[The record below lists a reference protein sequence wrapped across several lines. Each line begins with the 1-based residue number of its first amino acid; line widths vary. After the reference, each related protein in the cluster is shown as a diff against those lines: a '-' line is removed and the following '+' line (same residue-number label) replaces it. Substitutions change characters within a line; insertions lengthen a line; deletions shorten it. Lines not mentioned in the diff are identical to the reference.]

1 VKRIY
6 IAGPMTGIRN
16 YNFPAFFTAADSL
29 RRNGFDPI
37 NPAEMDIKEG
47 DVTVTYPVGDPSG
60 VVALSPT
67 WDRSKV
73 MARDLDAVR
82 TSDGVLVLAGWR
94 NSLGALDEVT
104 CALLYGVDVY
114 PSISYLLLG
123 LPIATSDLR
132 QMVRRSKD
140 RLREVQASDGGDPVV
155 DRLFTGATKS
165 EPEELLDTFR
175 QMLSLATSDGAA
187 KRRAGLKPCWKDD
200 GSHPGAFF
208 RHLRRFMEG
217 ETVDPDSG
225 ADPRVHMAWRL
236 LAWAYVD
243 TKGAAV
249 GRLDGTVDR
258 PTDGGN

>member
-1 VKRIY
+1 MKRIY

-16 YNFPAFFTAADSL
+16 YNFPAFFRAADSL
-29 RRNGFDPI
+29 RRNGFDSI
-37 NPAEMDIKEG
+37 NPAQLDILEG
-47 DVTVTYPVGDPSG
+47 DVTISPSIG
-60 VVALSPT
+60 SEDGYVVALSPT
-67 WDRSKV
+67 WDREKV

-82 TSDGVLVLAGWR
+82 TSDGVLLIDGWR
-94 NSLGALDEVT
+94 KSLGALDEAT
-104 CALLYGVDVY
+104 CALDHHVPVY
-114 PSISYLLLG
+114 RGINNLRAGLSMPESDMRAIVGHYYRSLG
-123 LPIATSDLR
+123 LSA
-132 QMVRRSKD
+132 
-140 RLREVQASDGGDPVV
+140 GGSDPVV